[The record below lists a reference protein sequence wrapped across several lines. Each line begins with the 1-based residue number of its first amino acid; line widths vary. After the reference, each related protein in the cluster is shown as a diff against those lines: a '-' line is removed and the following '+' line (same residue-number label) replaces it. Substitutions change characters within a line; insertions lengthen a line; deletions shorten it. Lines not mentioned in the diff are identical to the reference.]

1 MATLTFLQPWWL
13 LLAALLLTVF
23 LITKQKTTD
32 DWQRVINSQ
41 VLKFLQGNQASR
53 SRDLGL
59 LIATLTC
66 VALSSPSIPAS
77 DAETYQHSQGWI
89 ILADVSRSMS
99 LTDIKPS
106 RISAMRDTAIEL
118 AARANANS
126 TTLILYSGDAFVVAP
141 PSFDQANFR
150 ENANQIDYGIIPLDG
165 SNLTRALS
173 LAWSV
178 IESSQL
184 LNARL
189 FILSDTGGF
198 NTRSDAALSRLA
210 ANGHRAD
217 IILFGSDD
225 STNAAPFDLKAAS
238 LLAKS
243 AAGSTVIANSLG
255 QVDFSRLSL
264 TVKNPGN
271 GLLTQTG
278 ITTLRW
284 SNQSH
289 WILLLVIPLLLLQF
303 YRIIK

>member
-13 LLAALLLTVF
+13 LPAALLLAAF
-23 LITKQKTTD
+23 LVTSEHTRNG
-32 DWQRVINSQ
+32 WQRIINAN
-41 VLKFLQGNQASR
+41 VLKFLHGDIANSN
-53 SRDLGL
+53 RDFGL
-59 LIATLTC
+59 LIAALAC
-66 VALSSPSIPAS
+66 IALSSPSIPAS
-77 DAETYQHSQGWI
+77 GANTYQHSQGWI
-89 ILADVSRSMS
+89 ILADVSRSMT

-106 RISAMRDTAIEL
+106 RVSALRDTAIEL
-118 AARANANS
+118 ATRASANS
-126 TTLILYSGDAFVVAP
+126 TTLILYAGDAFVVAP
-141 PSFDQANFR
+141 PSFDLANFT
-150 ENANQIDYGIIPLDG
+150 ENANQIDYGVIPLDG

-184 LNARL
+184 VNARL

-217 IILFGSDD
+217 IILFGSED

-238 LLAKS
+238 QLAKS
-243 AAGSTVIANSLG
+243 ADGTIISADTLG
-255 QVDFSRLSL
+255 QVDLSRLTL
-264 TVKNPGN
+264 TMAHTGN
-271 GLLTQTG
+271 GVLTQTG

-289 WILLLVIPLLLLQF
+289 WILLLVIPLLLLLF
-303 YRIIK
+303 YRTSQ

>member
-13 LLAALLLTVF
+13 LLAALFLTVF
-23 LITKQKTTD
+23 LVSKQKYTD
-32 DWQRVINSQ
+32 DWRRVIDKK
-41 VLKFLQGNQASR
+41 VLKFLQGTQASG
-53 SRDLGL
+53 SRDFGL
-59 LIATLTC
+59 LVAALTC
-66 VALSSPSIPAS
+66 FALSSPSPPAS

-150 ENANQIDYGIIPLDG
+150 ENATQIDYGLIPLDG

-198 NTRSDAALSRLA
+198 NTRSDAAVSRLA
-210 ANGHRAD
+210 ANGHRTD

-238 LLAKS
+238 VRAESS
-243 AAGSTVIANSLG
+243 AGTTVIADSLG

-264 TVKNPGN
+264 SVENSGN

-284 SNQSH
+284 ANQSH
-289 WILLLVIPLLLLQF
+289 WILLLTIPLLLLLF
-303 YRIIK
+303 YRTIK